1 MPITEIYFEDCSFKI
16 NGDGDEKV
24 NISMNC
30 VGTHYL
36 YKLPSVGWD
45 YLDFSASKPNTWLLI
60 I

>member
-45 YLDFSASKPNTWLLI
+45 YLDFSASKPNT
-60 I
+60 